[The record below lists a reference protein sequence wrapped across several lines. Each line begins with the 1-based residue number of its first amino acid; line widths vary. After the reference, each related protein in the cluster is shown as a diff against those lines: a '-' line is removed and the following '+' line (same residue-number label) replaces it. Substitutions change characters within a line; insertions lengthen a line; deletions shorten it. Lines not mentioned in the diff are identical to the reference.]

1 MLMSEHMVVDGL
13 VADPNDPIFGR
24 LEKVLRSLSRDGIA
38 LEFIGKDET
47 LSHMKWSW
55 ADRTTRTAL
64 HMWDDYRTQ
73 VKYLELVAPDG
84 VTMGKLR
91 DALITALKPPTRAS
105 LFAKARKRLD
115 RTNLSRVVFSALNE
129 PDDETIKLVTDALSS
144 DSPYVR
150 EAAAYGAG
158 VLGWAALRAP
168 LEQALADEKNDKVS
182 DSLRTSLE
190 LMKSGA

>member
-1 MLMSEHMVVDGL
+1 MVVDGL

-24 LEKVLRSLSRDGIA
+24 LEKVLRSLSRNGVA
-38 LEFIGKDET
+38 LEFTGKDET
-47 LSHMKWSW
+47 LSHMKWTW

-73 VKYLELVAPDG
+73 VKYLELVAPDSG
-84 VTMGKLR
+84 TMGKLR
-91 DALITALKPPTRAS
+91 DALSTTLKPPTRAS

-115 RTNLSRVVFSALNE
+115 RTTLSRVVFSAPNE
-129 PDDETIKLVTDALSS
+129 PDDETIGLVAEALSS

-158 VLGWAALRAP
+158 VLGWAALRTA
-168 LEQALADEKNDKVS
+168 LEQALAGEENDKVS
-182 DSLRTSLE
+182 DSLRASLE